1 MTAGAD
7 AALGIIALM
16 TGGWRAQALYTAVK
30 LGIPEGIESGRTT
43 SAALAEAAGANPE
56 GVHRLLRLL
65 VSLGVLAGS
74 ERSGYRNTDLSSA
87 LCEGPNSLKDMCL
100 LYGDE
105 FYRAWGHADSAV
117 STARSG
123 FETAFGEP
131 FYAYLSRNEDVAKRF
146 QRVMNAGNIFFHQV
160 PEIADF
166 SGGKTVVD
174 VGGGGGEL
182 LSAILAAVPDARGTL
197 FDRPH
202 MLPEARRHIA
212 GSVGLDR
219 VDFVGGDMFEGLP
232 GGGDIYLFSRVLAG
246 WDDDAIVRALGHCR
260 AGMRD
265 SSSRL
270 IILDRLV
277 ADEGCSAMSAL
288 WDLHLLITIGGR
300 HRSLESFVALL
311 DRAGFAVARTT
322 NLPSATTAIVAKMR
336 SLGA

>member
-1 MTAGAD
+1 MTDRSQAT
-7 AALGIIALM
+7 LGVIELM

-30 LGIPEGIESGRTT
+30 LGIPDAIESGRTT
-43 SAALAEAAGANPE
+43 SAALAEAAGADRD

-65 VSLGVLAGS
+65 VSLGVLEGS
-74 ERSGYRNTDLSSA
+74 ECSGYRNTEVSRT

-100 LYGDE
+100 LYGEE
-105 FYRAWGHADSAV
+105 FHLAWGHAHRAI

-131 FYAYLSRNEDVAKRF
+131 FYSYLSRNEVVAKRF
-146 QRVMNAGNIFFHQV
+146 QHVMNAGNIFFHRV

-202 MLPEARRHIA
+202 MIPEARKHIA

-219 VDFVGGDMFEGLP
+219 VDFVGGNMFEGLP

-246 WDDDAIVRALGHCR
+246 WDDDAIVKALGHCH

-277 ADEGCSAMSAL
+277 SDEGCSPMSAL

-300 HRSLESFVALL
+300 HRSLESFVAIL
-311 DRAGFAVARTT
+311 DRARFEIERTAS
-322 NLPSATTAIVAKMR
+322 LPSATTAIVARRR
-336 SLGA
+336 SRDS